1 MVNSLVAY
9 TIGYCSTAWAK
20 FWTHQTVI
28 DMAIQLNKNIIFEI
42 DSSVN
47 MVTSSTTSNVFFQPL
62 LQEVI
67 SLLNNP
73 GWRTQLS
80 YVWQMSV
87 LCVLDINLKYGL
99 T

>member
-47 MVTSSTTSNVFFQPL
+47 MVTSSTTSNVFFQ
-62 LQEVI
+62 QSWMENSIVI
-67 SLLNNP
+67 CMANECALRS
-73 GWRTQLS
+73 
-80 YVWQMSV
+80 
-87 LCVLDINLKYGL
+87 
-99 T
+99 